1 MSAVFTGNGL
11 GLFNTSLS
19 QLGYG
24 LGGGAGVGQGRD
36 SQYVNAATGNL
47 VWQSSD
53 EHLVFRGLGV
63 NLTRT
68 YNSLGLLSEVGAD
81 GWVTG
86 FERRVALQGGVF
98 NAAGSVM
105 RRFSGDGSYQ
115 DFAYVSANTYRSTG
129 GDGAHDTLT
138 WTGSD
143 WRYVEGSTRRE
154 EGYADHADAIRQG
167 RFTYL
172 RVLRSDGALPVTW
185 QV

>member
-68 YNSLGLLSEVGAD
+68 YNSLGLLSEVGGD

-98 NAAGSVM
+98 NALGSVM
-105 RRFSGDGSYQ
+105 RLFLVMVPTRTFRSLGGCDGQQAS
-115 DFAYVSANTYRSTG
+115 STAG
-129 GDGAHDTLT
+129 TIGIHAR
-138 WTGSD
+138 
-143 WRYVEGSTRRE
+143 WR
-154 EGYADHADAIRQG
+154 Q
-167 RFTYL
+167 
-172 RVLRSDGALPVTW
+172 
-185 QV
+185 

>member
-105 RRFSGDGSYQ
+105 RRIPVMAPTRTFRSMGGRDGQQAS
-115 DFAYVSANTYRSTG
+115 STAG
-129 GDGAHDTLT
+129 TIGIHAR
-138 WTGSD
+138 
-143 WRYVEGSTRRE
+143 WR
-154 EGYADHADAIRQG
+154 Q
-167 RFTYL
+167 
-172 RVLRSDGALPVTW
+172 
-185 QV
+185 

>member
-105 RRFSGDGSYQ
+105 RRYSGDGSYQ
-115 DFAYVSANTYRSTG
+115 DFPLYGWTRWTASIEYRWNDWNPCAMATMMSLLPSSIVS
-129 GDGAHDTLT
+129 
-138 WTGSD
+138 SD
-143 WRYVEGSTRRE
+143 W
-154 EGYADHADAIRQG
+154 AWA
-167 RFTYL
+167 
-172 RVLRSDGALPVTW
+172 
-185 QV
+185 